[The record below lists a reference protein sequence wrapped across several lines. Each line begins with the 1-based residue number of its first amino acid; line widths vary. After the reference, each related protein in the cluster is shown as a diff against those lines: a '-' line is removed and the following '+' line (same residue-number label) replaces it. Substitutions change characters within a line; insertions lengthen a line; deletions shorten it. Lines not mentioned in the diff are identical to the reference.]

1 MDDKGRWIRRVML
14 STGVVLLLGSLV
26 GLFWLNY
33 KLRQIREQSVS
44 PALPVLVQLPSFS
57 LMERSRKPM
66 GLDDLKGSVWIADFI
81 FTRCPGPC
89 PLMSSRMSKLQEA
102 FREEA
107 SLRLV
112 SISVDPE
119 FDTPEVL
126 SEYAERFQAKEGRW
140 FFLTGEKA
148 RIHAL
153 AQSGFLVGDVQ
164 DVTVHSTR
172 FILVDRKGRVRGYY
186 DSQDDEDISE
196 ANPRHKNFASRRLS
210 HDQP

>member
-1 MDDKGRWIRRVML
+1 MSNRNQTIRKIML
-14 STGVVLLLGSLV
+14 GTGVLLLVGSLL

-33 KLRQIREQSVS
+33 KLRLIK
-44 PALPVLVQLPSFS
+44 ALAPPVLAQLPPFS
-57 LMERSRKPM
+57 LVERNRKPM
-66 GLDDLKGSVWIADFI
+66 DLDELKGSVWIADFI

-89 PLMSSRMSKLQEA
+89 PLMSSHMSKLQDV
-102 FREEA
+102 FKEEA

-140 FFLTGEKA
+140 FFLTGEKD
-148 RIHAL
+148 RIHVL

-164 DVTVHSTR
+164 DVSVHSTR

-186 DSQDDEDISE
+186 DSQEDEDIQKLI
-196 ANPRHKNFASRRLS
+196 HDTRLLLREVDS
-210 HDQP
+210 

>member
-1 MDDKGRWIRRVML
+1 MDDKGRWIRRVLL
-14 STGVVLLLGSLV
+14 STGVVLLLGSLI
-26 GLFWLNY
+26 GLFWLNF

-44 PALPVLVQLPSFS
+44 PALPALVQLPSFS

-102 FREEA
+102 FKEEA
-107 SLRLV
+107 SFRLV

-119 FDTPEVL
+119 FDTCEVL

-140 FFLTGEKA
+140 FFLTGEKS

-153 AQSGFLVGDVQ
+153 AQSGFLVGDIQ

-186 DSQDDEDISE
+186 DSQEEEDI
-196 ANPRHKNFASRRLS
+196 KKLI
-210 HDQP
+210 HDTRFLLREVDS

>member
-1 MDDKGRWIRRVML
+1 MDEKGRWIRRVML
-14 STGVVLLLGSLV
+14 CAGVVLLLGSLV
-26 GLFWLNY
+26 ALFWLNY
-33 KLRQIREQSVS
+33 KLRQIREQSGS
-44 PALPVLVQLPSFS
+44 PALPVMVQLPSFS
-57 LMERSRKPM
+57 LMEKSRKPM
-66 GLDDLKGSVWIADFI
+66 GLDELKGSVWIADFI

-89 PLMSSRMSKLQEA
+89 PMMSSRMFKLQEA
-102 FREEA
+102 FRDA
-107 SLRLV
+107 VSLRLV

-186 DSQDDEDISE
+186 DSQEEEDIQKLI
-196 ANPRHKNFASRRLS
+196 HDTRLLLREVDS
-210 HDQP
+210 

>member
-1 MDDKGRWIRRVML
+1 MSNRNQTIRKIML
-14 STGVVLLLGSLV
+14 GTGVLLLVGSLL

-33 KLRQIREQSVS
+33 KLRQIREQSGP
-44 PALPVLVQLPSFS
+44 PALPVMVQLPSFS
-57 LMERSRKPM
+57 LMEKSRKPM
-66 GLDDLKGSVWIADFI
+66 GLDELKGSVWIADFI

-89 PLMSSRMSKLQEA
+89 PLMSSHMSKLQDA
-102 FREEA
+102 FKEEA

-186 DSQDDEDISE
+186 DSQEDEDIQKLI
-196 ANPRHKNFASRRLS
+196 HDTRLLLREVDS
-210 HDQP
+210 